1 LMVNFARIDILGGE
15 RVPCVDCGNVFG
27 TRFAVRG
34 GICVDPLCFKCIMVY
49 VDENN
54 LVIA

>member
-1 LMVNFARIDILGGE
+1 MVKFARIDILGGE